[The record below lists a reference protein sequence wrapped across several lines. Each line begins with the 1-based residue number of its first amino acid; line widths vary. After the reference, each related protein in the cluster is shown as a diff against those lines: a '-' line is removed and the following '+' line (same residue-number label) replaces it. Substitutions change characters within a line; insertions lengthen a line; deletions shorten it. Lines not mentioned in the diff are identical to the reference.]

1 MKKLLMLVLVS
12 ACIVGL
18 LVGCTKGS
26 NYKPVQVENVSIS
39 IEDVSSTGG
48 IVIIKDTNEEPYTYG
63 EWYKIEKNSNGKWI
77 EVDTVIS
84 DYGFNEIAYLTN
96 EDGEVRFAIDWQW
109 LYGELS
115 PGNYR
120 LLKEVAN
127 KYIAVEF
134 NVEAK

>member
-1 MKKLLMLVLVS
+1 MLVLVS

-18 LVGCTKGS
+18 LVGCSKGS

-127 KYIAVEF
+127 MYIAVEF

>member
-84 DYGFNEIAYLTN
+84 DYGFNEIGYLTN
-96 EDGEVRFAIDWQW
+96 EDGEVRIQRLASFSSVRS
-109 LYGELS
+109 GSGRFSSGSTSRTLS
-115 PGNYR
+115 R
-120 LLKEVAN
+120 
-127 KYIAVEF
+127 
-134 NVEAK
+134 

>member
-1 MKKLLMLVLVS
+1 MKKLLVLVLVS
-12 ACIVGL
+12 VCIVGL

-26 NYKPVQVENVSIS
+26 NYKTVQVENVSIS

-48 IVIIKDTNEEPYTYG
+48 TVIIKDTNEEPYTYG

-96 EDGEVRFAIDWQW
+96 EDGEVRFSIDWEW

-115 PGNYR
+115 SGNYR